1 MKILILGIGGIGGFF
16 GGYLQQSGADVTFL
30 VRPKRKD
37 LLLKNGLKVI
47 SPLGNLNLK
56 PNLVLA
62 NELKPI
68 YDIIL
73 ISCKTYDLD
82 QAILDLRLTKG
93 RGLIIPFLNGMTHL
107 MKLDEEFGSEKVMG
121 GVAHISSTINEDGTI
136 EHFSQFK
143 KLTFGN
149 RIHNQNYLLKPFLDV
164 CEKTKFDVIL
174 SENITLDLWK
184 KWIFISTVA
193 GATTLFSSTLGEIS
207 NHEVGKKT
215 LIDLYMEC
223 RSIAKLNGFK
233 IDDNEANSVLNNI
246 TAEGSLIKASMQRD
260 VEKNAFTEHEEI
272 FGHLISKA
280 QNYNFDT
287 RILTSCYLKMKLY
300 YEKLI

>member
-1 MKILILGIGGIGGFF
+1 MKILILGVGGIGGFF

-47 SPLGNLNLK
+47 SPLGNLKLK
-56 PNLVLA
+56 PKLVIA

-82 QAILDLRLTKG
+82 QAILDLKLTKG
-93 RGLIIPFLNGMTHL
+93 KGIIIPFLNGMTHL
-107 MKLDEEFGSEKVMG
+107 KKLDKEFGSDNVMG

-149 RIHNQNYLLKPFLDV
+149 RDLSKNHALKEFAEV
-164 CEKTKFDVIL
+164 CAKTKFDVVL
-174 SENITLDLWK
+174 SDDINLDLWK
-184 KWIFISTVA
+184 KWVFISTVA
-193 GATTLFSSTLGEIS
+193 GATTLFSCSLGEIVKS
-207 NHEVGKKT
+207 DFGKKII
-215 LIDLYMEC
+215 ID
-223 RSIAKLNGFK
+223 
-233 IDDNEANSVLNNI
+233 
-246 TAEGSLIKASMQRD
+246 Q
-260 VEKNAFTEHEEI
+260 
-272 FGHLISKA
+272 
-280 QNYNFDT
+280 
-287 RILTSCYLKMKLY
+287 
-300 YEKLI
+300 

>member
-1 MKILILGIGGIGGFF
+1 MKILILGVGGIGGFF

-37 LLLKNGLKVI
+37 LLLKNSLKVI
-47 SPLGNLNLK
+47 SPLGNLKLK

-82 QAILDLRLTKG
+82 QAILDLKLTKG
-93 RGLIIPFLNGMTHL
+93 KGIIIPFLNGMTHL
-107 MKLDEEFGSEKVMG
+107 KKLDEAFGGENVTG

-136 EHFSQFK
+136 EHFSEFK

-149 RIHNQNYLLKPFLDV
+149 RIPSQNYLLKPFLDM
-164 CEKTKFDVIL
+164 CKKTKFDAVI
-174 SENITLDLWK
+174 SEDITLDLWK
-184 KWIFISTVA
+184 KWIFIATVA
-193 GATTLFSSTLGEIS
+193 GATTLFGSTLGEIS

-215 LIDLYMEC
+215 LTDLYKEC
-223 RSIAKLNGFK
+223 RSIAEFNGYT
-233 IDDNEANSVLNNI
+233 IEDDEANSVLNNI
-246 TAEGSLIKASMQRD
+246 TFRDSPIKASMQRD

-280 QNYNFDT
+280 QNYNFDSP
-287 RILTSCYLKMKLY
+287 ILTSCYLKMKLY
-300 YEKLI
+300 KEKLT